1 MKSVK
6 SDLTQ
11 ALRLFTGFPC
21 TLVTTDDN
29 IITVAMAHIFSFSP
43 PMLGIGISPRR
54 YSYKLLK
61 QTQEFVVNLPTAE
74 LLAQV
79 GYCGEV
85 SGREVDKFTETG
97 LSRQKSLNFKII
109 YFLIRCLFCWF

>member
-1 MKSVK
+1 
-6 SDLTQ
+6 
-11 ALRLFTGFPC
+11 
-21 TLVTTDDN
+21 
-29 IITVAMAHIFSFSP
+29 
-43 PMLGIGISPRR
+43 
-54 YSYKLLK
+54 LLK

-97 LSRQKSLNFKII
+97 LSRQKSLKVEAPGIEECPINFECRVMREVR
-109 YFLIRCLFCWF
+109 LGDHTWFIGEVLACQVAPDYDKGDAILYWGGEYRRPGEILGRRY